1 MLQAYT
7 ELTQTMASAHDVLYP
22 SKDRTIALVR
32 VGDYHKYLDELTRSI
47 NGFRLNWEGKA
58 WATSIVYECVWL
70 TFHYTRLYIYAFA
83 FQAHLQRSVS
93 TAQDGKKV
101 AETEIFPRGPM
112 GSPDSRFILEAI
124 DAATE
129 LLHMC
134 IERLHPSGAMTYLP
148 WRFFLYFQ

>member
-58 WATSIVYECVWL
+58 WATAIVHECIWL

-83 FQAHLQRSVS
+83 FQAHIQRSVS

-101 AETEIFPRGPM
+101 PETEIFPRGPM

-134 IERLHPSGAMTYLP
+134 IERLHPSGSMAYLP